1 MDSQIKV
8 FFAGKIQDGYEPQQ
22 VRQNLA
28 KLHQVS
34 LEKIEALFS
43 GKRRVVKIVNDY
55 AAAQKIQQVYSNAG
69 AICTIEPPPPEED
82 DPAAISIAAEES
94 VSAEPVAVEPV
105 TAEPLETVSE
115 QNEQAQARAA
125 SDAASDVGA
134 DADVDADTLSSNL
147 FVSDS
152 LVSPEAKFEV
162 LTYRSLAGS
171 DNLAIANM
179 IHKAQHSGVRL
190 KQVRITLQDSEVILE
205 AGALHFQHGDITI
218 ESKVGGVGGFFKK
231 IVSKKLTNESA
242 FKPIYRGSGQIYLE
256 PGFGHYILL
265 SLEDEEIVADK
276 GMFLACQSSVE
287 VGVATQKGLA
297 TGLLGGEG
305 LFQTKLS
312 GRGLCVLQ
320 SPVPVKEI
328 IKVTLNDDSLQVDG
342 NFALLRK
349 GDVEFTIKGA
359 TKSLVG
365 SMTSGEGLLQTFHG
379 TGEVWLAPTQSVYQQ
394 LALSGISGKT
404 P

>member
-8 FFAGKIQDGYEPQQ
+8 FFAGQIQEGCDPQQ

-55 AAAQKIQQVYSNAG
+55 AAAQKIQQVYTDAG
-69 AICTIEPPPPEED
+69 AVCTIEPPPPEENAPVTD
-82 DPAAISIAAEES
+82 SAAAAKP
-94 VSAEPVAVEPV
+94 VAAEPVGEESLGTEP
-105 TAEPLETVSE
+105 ERKGSE
-115 QNEQAQARAA
+115 QEQT
-125 SDAASDVGA
+125 GA
-134 DADVDADTLSSNL
+134 GALTPNL
-147 FVSDS
+147 FVSDF
-152 LVSPEAKFEV
+152 LETPEVKFEV

-171 DNLAIANM
+171 DNLAVANM

-190 KQVRITLQDSEVILE
+190 KQVRITLHNSEVILE
-205 AGALHFQHGDITI
+205 AGALHFQQGNITI
-218 ESKVGGVGGFFKK
+218 ESKIGGVGGLFKK
-231 IVSKKLTNESA
+231 AVSKKLTDESA
-242 FKPIYRGSGQIYLE
+242 FKPTYRGSGEIYLE
-256 PGFGHYILL
+256 PGFGHFILL
-265 SLEDEEIVADK
+265 PLEDEEIVADK

-305 LFQTKLS
+305 FFQTKLS
-312 GRGLCVLQ
+312 GKGICVLQ

-328 IKVTLNDDSLQVDG
+328 IKVSLNDDTLQVDG

-349 GDVEFTIKGA
+349 GNVEFMVKGA
-359 TKSLVG
+359 TKSLIG

-379 TGEVWLAPTQSVYQQ
+379 TGEVWLAPTQGSIPRF
-394 LALSGISGKT
+394 LKSKRS
-404 P
+404 

>member
-8 FFAGKIQDGYEPQQ
+8 FFAGQIQEGCDPQQ

-55 AAAQKIQQVYSNAG
+55 AAAQKIQQVYTDAG
-69 AICTIEPPPPEED
+69 AVCTIEPPPPEEND
-82 DPAAISIAAEES
+82 SVTVAEES
-94 VSAEPVAVEPV
+94 
-105 TAEPLETVSE
+105 LETEPERKGSE
-115 QNEQAQARAA
+115 QEQT
-125 SDAASDVGA
+125 GA
-134 DADVDADTLSSNL
+134 DALAPNL
-147 FVSDS
+147 FVSDF
-152 LVSPEAKFEV
+152 LETPEVKFEV

-171 DNLAIANM
+171 DNLAVANM

-190 KQVRITLQDSEVILE
+190 KQVRITLHNSEVILE
-205 AGALHFQHGDITI
+205 AGALHFQQGNITI
-218 ESKVGGVGGFFKK
+218 ESKIGGVGGFFKK
-231 IVSKKLTNESA
+231 AVSKKLTDESA
-242 FKPIYRGSGQIYLE
+242 FKPTYRGSGEIYLE
-256 PGFGHYILL
+256 PGFGHFILL
-265 SLEDEEIVADK
+265 PLEDEEIVADK

-305 LFQTKLS
+305 FFQTKLS
-312 GRGLCVLQ
+312 GKGICVLQ

-328 IKVTLNDDSLQVDG
+328 IKVSLNDDTLQVDG

-349 GDVEFTIKGA
+349 GNVEFTVKGA
-359 TKSLVG
+359 TKSLIG

-379 TGEVWLAPTQSVYQQ
+379 TGEVWLAPTQSVYEQ
-394 LALSGISGKT
+394 LALSGIGGMAGSEKGSGTRTK
-404 P
+404 

>member
-1 MDSQIKV
+1 
-8 FFAGKIQDGYEPQQ
+8 
-22 VRQNLA
+22 
-28 KLHQVS
+28 
-34 LEKIEALFS
+34 
-43 GKRRVVKIVNDY
+43 
-55 AAAQKIQQVYSNAG
+55 
-69 AICTIEPPPPEED
+69 
-82 DPAAISIAAEES
+82 
-94 VSAEPVAVEPV
+94 
-105 TAEPLETVSE
+105 
-115 QNEQAQARAA
+115 
-125 SDAASDVGA
+125 
-134 DADVDADTLSSNL
+134 
-147 FVSDS
+147 
-152 LVSPEAKFEV
+152 
-162 LTYRSLAGS
+162 
-171 DNLAIANM
+171 M

-205 AGALHFQHGDITI
+205 AGALHFQQGDITI

-231 IVSKKLTNESA
+231 AAAKKLTNESA
-242 FKPIYRGSGQIYLE
+242 FKPTYKGSGQIYLE

-305 LFQTKLS
+305 FFQTKLS
-312 GRGLCVLQ
+312 GRGICVLQ

-328 IKVTLNDDSLQVDG
+328 IKVTLNDDTLQVDG

-349 GDVEFTIKGA
+349 GDVEFTVKGA
-359 TKSLVG
+359 TKSFIG

-394 LALSGISGKT
+394 LALSGIGGMAGSAKGSGTRIK
-404 P
+404 